1 MPVANFFDFLN
12 SPHEKHIDYGFSVND
27 FLEAS
32 FEFID
37 SRRDSFQFLFPSD
50 FSSGNTPSPLRD
62 DDIAKIRS
70 SDICKRN
77 YLRCLSKMF
86 KFYGLELEHDHNS
99 LPSIKASEELNIVI
113 RNYKLYGH
121 IPEFK
126 WILDHNNSHLMIAQ
140 IINSCELLGFNFHS
154 EELRCFLAKNF
165 SSSQSSFKLPIDHE
179 TELLWKINDHD
190 LDLKELL
197 LGFDESQN
205 TNTQTEENSEEQ
217 SDDFESHDKK
227 LLLSKRVYP
236 HYGVGNEELADKI
249 IRGAR
254 EYAKTSGGDPSSFI
268 KLATLAHK
276 QKIFDEIKSLQ
287 QETFSKF
294 NEKLARNVRIMQLL
308 DPETLHSIG
317 VFFNFNNDENSGQY
331 TMIPGGSQFIFR
343 INSCPDAQLLSVSK
357 KIPGETFYS
366 QLNGDDFE
374 LLNRSLEFKISE
386 ALSKID
392 PSKKDFHRGQSL
404 LEKEMERGY

>member
-1 MPVANFFDFLN
+1 M
-12 SPHEKHIDYGFSVND
+12 
-27 FLEAS
+27 
-32 FEFID
+32 
-37 SRRDSFQFLFPSD
+37 
-50 FSSGNTPSPLRD
+50 
-62 DDIAKIRS
+62 
-70 SDICKRN
+70 
-77 YLRCLSKMF
+77 
-86 KFYGLELEHDHNS
+86 
-99 LPSIKASEELNIVI
+99 
-113 RNYKLYGH
+113 
-121 IPEFK
+121 
-126 WILDHNNSHLMIAQ
+126 
-140 IINSCELLGFNFHS
+140 
-154 EELRCFLAKNF
+154 
-165 SSSQSSFKLPIDHE
+165 
-179 TELLWKINDHD
+179 
-190 LDLKELL
+190 
-197 LGFDESQN
+197 
-205 TNTQTEENSEEQ
+205 
-217 SDDFESHDKK
+217 
-227 LLLSKRVYP
+227 
-236 HYGVGNEELADKI
+236 ADKI

-343 INSCPDAQLLSVSK
+343 INSCPEAQLLSVSK

-404 LEKEMERGY
+404 LEKEMEKGY